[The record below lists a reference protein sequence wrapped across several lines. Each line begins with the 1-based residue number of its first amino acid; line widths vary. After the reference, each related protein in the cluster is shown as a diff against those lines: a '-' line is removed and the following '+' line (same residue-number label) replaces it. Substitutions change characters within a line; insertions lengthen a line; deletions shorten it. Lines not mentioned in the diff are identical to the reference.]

1 MQGSPGSSGC
11 VEGGGEGRGLSHQC
25 CDETRPGIRD
35 SNTPSGSSW
44 QKGLG
49 GN

>member
-1 MQGSPGSSGC
+1 MQASPIITVKRQG
-11 VEGGGEGRGLSHQC
+11 
-25 CDETRPGIRD
+25 PGMKD

-49 GN
+49 WNLGTHKGVRK